1 MHKNNGQYFIV
12 GTSSGQV
19 FGVMSRDTFAFSSAA
34 LNSLRV
40 DQELQEWEDRRRE
53 LAHKR
58 AMNRP
63 PVSRAPRPSQ
73 RQQHGLQE
81 LRVYETRCRD
91 PTIHNTFKCG
101 DMKGVYTVLK
111 DPCMVNAL
119 METVHD
125 EMVWASDLGM
135 WTLSS
140 TIRQTSALRLAASS
154 GHSGCVE
161 ELLFRG
167 AEVDADPGGSTALHD
182 ACTGGHD
189 NCVKLLLGHGADPNL
204 LSADGSAPLH
214 LCNTAQTFQCAEL
227 LVNSGAEVNVLTRDT
242 KLTPL
247 HVVAR
252 RALEEH
258 VKLFLSHGADVTAR
272 NREGETPL
280 NAACGG
286 AERPEEVGRF
296 LRVVQMLLGAGAD
309 PCTAGRKNH
318 TPLHNACS
326 NCSPRI
332 TEILLQ
338 YGAKADVQNCAGY
351 TPMDCLLQVVED
363 YSDQRPEAVA
373 RSLLNHGARAGKSLM
388 LKLCLLSPATLEV
401 LLNCYTV
408 VPSCEEWIESI
419 PPEILE
425 AHQRFFDSVRKM
437 TSQPRSLQ
445 HLCRCALRHHLGK
458 HIDSSISRLDIPSSL
473 MEYLLLAN
481 DGEIR

>member
-1 MHKNNGQYFIV
+1 
-12 GTSSGQV
+12 
-19 FGVMSRDTFAFSSAA
+19 MSRDTFSFSSAA

-40 DQELQEWEDRRRE
+40 DRELQEWEDRQQT
-53 LAHKR
+53 LAQMR
-58 AMNRP
+58 AMNRLPVFQP
-63 PVSRAPRPSQ
+63 PGTPQ
-73 RQQHGLQE
+73 RKQQGLQE
-81 LRVYETRCRD
+81 VRVYEARCRD
-91 PTIHNTFKCG
+91 TTIHNTFMCG

-119 METVHD
+119 METVHE
-125 EMVWASDLGM
+125 EMVWAPELGM

-140 TIRQTSALRLAASS
+140 KIKQTSALRLAASS
-154 GHSGCVE
+154 GHFGCVE

-167 AEVDADPGGSTALHD
+167 AEVDADPGGRTAMHD
-182 ACTGGHD
+182 ACIGGHD
-189 NCVKLLLGHGADPNL
+189 NCVRLLLAHGADPNL
-204 LSADGSAPLH
+204 LSEDGSAPLH
-214 LCNTAQTFQCAEL
+214 LCNTAQTFCCAEL
-227 LVNSGAEVNVLTRDT
+227 LVKGGADVNVLTRET

-247 HVVAR
+247 HVAAR
-252 RALEEH
+252 LGLEEH
-258 VKLFLSHGADVTAR
+258 VKLFLSHGAGVSAK

-286 AERPEEVGRF
+286 AERPAEAGRY

-338 YGAKADVQNCAGY
+338 RGAKADVQNSAGY

-363 YSDQRPEAVA
+363 FPDQHPEVVA
-373 RSLLNHGARAGKSLM
+373 RCLLNHGSRAGNSLM
-388 LKLCLLSPATLEV
+388 FKLCLLSPATLEV
-401 LLNCYTV
+401 LLNCYAV
-408 VPSCEEWIESI
+408 VPSCEDWMESI
-419 PPEILE
+419 PPKIYE
-425 AHQRFFDSVRKM
+425 AHQFFFDSVRKM

-445 HLCRCALRHHLGK
+445 HLCRCTLRQHLGK
-458 HIDSSISRLDIPSSL
+458 HIDSSISRFDIPVSL
-473 MEYLLLAN
+473 KEYLLLGN